1 MKNILVVRG
10 CGDTNGRPRI
20 AETDQLEHAR
30 EFGRTIYADGGATA
44 Q

>member
-1 MKNILVVRG
+1 MKHILIVRG
-10 CGDTNGRPRI
+10 CGDTNGQPRI
-20 AETDQLEHAR
+20 AETAHLERAR